1 MTAFLALVAKELRA
15 LFVSPIAYAV
25 IAVFLVLNGYGFA
38 VTLFAT
44 KQATL
49 VNVFFQAAVQLVLF
63 VPLVTMRQFAEERR
77 GGTLELLLTAPVREG
92 DIVLAKFAASMG
104 MLLAMVALTLVY
116 AGVLARFS
124 TPDWGPIYSGYLG
137 LVLLAGALV
146 SIGLA
151 VSALTANQ
159 IVAAVVSLGVFG
171 MLWAIDAWAGVA
183 AVADRRLGARAV
195 AAGAL
200 PALRRRRHVRL
211 GFRLLPR
218 RDPARAVPRRARAG
232 PALTPWSTP
241 SSTGTRC
248 SGLAAGS
255 APS

>member
-1 MTAFLALVAKELRA
+1 VTAFLALFAKELRA

-116 AGVLARFS
+116 AGILARFS
-124 TPDWGPIYSGYLG
+124 TPDWGPIYSGYL
-137 LVLLAGALV
+137 
-146 SIGLA
+146 GLA

-171 MLWAIDAWAGVA
+171 MLWAIDAWAG
-183 AVADRRLGARAV
+183 
-195 AAGAL
+195 
-200 PALRRRRHVRL
+200 
-211 GFRLLPR
+211 LLPSPI
-218 RDPARAVPRRARAG
+218 DDWVLGLSLLARFQPFAVGAMYASDFGFFLAVTLLGLFLAVR
-232 PALTPWSTP
+232 
-241 SSTGTRC
+241 
-248 SGLAAGS
+248 GLARR
-255 APS
+255 

>member
-116 AGVLARFS
+116 AGVLARYS

-137 LVLLAGALV
+137 LFLLGAALVAVGLMTSSLVNNQIIAALLSLSLFLLLWIIDHFGWMLPDPLDALVVNLSLLVHFTPFATGSIFLSDAGFFISVTLLALFLSVRAL
-146 SIGLA
+146 A
-151 VSALTANQ
+151 
-159 IVAAVVSLGVFG
+159 
-171 MLWAIDAWAGVA
+171 
-183 AVADRRLGARAV
+183 RR
-195 AAGAL
+195 
-200 PALRRRRHVRL
+200 
-211 GFRLLPR
+211 
-218 RDPARAVPRRARAG
+218 
-232 PALTPWSTP
+232 
-241 SSTGTRC
+241 
-248 SGLAAGS
+248 
-255 APS
+255 